1 MVIDPSH
8 SMLKTALEQ
17 SPALTEEMRQKF
29 LAAAEKGL
37 TPEQVSSAMAALKKA
52 EEQYAAAKAAYD
64 AKVKEI
70 NEKHLAD
77 LKRVVPKVMQQVEQK
92 DREQDTHSAEQLF
105 NQL

>member
-1 MVIDPSH
+1 MLIDPSNY
-8 SMLKTALEQ
+8 MLKTALEQ

-37 TPEQVSSAMAALKKA
+37 TPEQVSSALAALKKA

-64 AKVKEI
+64 AKTKEI

-77 LKRVVPKVMQQVEQK
+77 LKRVVPKVMQQVEVKERVTK
-92 DREQDTHSAEQLF
+92 DSKAEKLL
-105 NQL
+105 NNL